1 MKYPEG
7 SNLEYD
13 QERMDIGS
21 ALRRLGHA
29 VVGHEAEIDELREA
43 RVSIDGL
50 SHLLESAPI
59 RVRDVAQFL
68 GSKAVEVPDGSV
80 ITSHMCRPGSGP
92 GSPHGLDMVVR
103 RSGERIE
110 ARFQLGSSVEG
121 APQRGHGGIV
131 ALALDDA
138 MGFVLNL
145 IHTVAYTGELTI
157 RYKSATPLHRPLV
170 IQSWL
175 GKREGRKLWLEA
187 ELREDFVGAPIIA
200 TATGLFISIEAY

>member
-7 SNLEYD
+7 SNSQYD

-110 ARFQLGSSVEG
+110 ARFQLGASVEG

-175 GKREGRKLWLEA
+175 GKREGRKFWLEA